1 MTVKKLMCI
10 LLAVSLL
17 LSCALPVL
25 ADDGKKNYVVLGDSI
40 AQGYGVYNRDQAA
53 YGRIVADTNGYDYAN
68 FGVNGLRSWDLI
80 EQLKTDEVAAAMAK
94 ADIVS
99 LSIGG
104 NDYLQQD
111 LPKIFTQVSQG
122 NYKIV
127 DDIQNNFRE
136 YFAGII
142 SMLKAANPDVALFVQ
157 TLYNPRYDALR
168 EFYGL
173 AVERINAVITEY
185 LAENPD
191 AFYLVDTVPVMEG
204 HPEYIAVDT
213 VHPSAVGNVEL
224 ARLVLQRLY
233 EEGYGENTE
242 PVTNSVGIDEI
253 PFSSYIVKAI
263 REFFEKLVSMITS
276 AFKQ

>member
-1 MTVKKLMCI
+1 MKKLMCV
-10 LLAVSLL
+10 LLAVCLL

-53 YGRIVADTNGYDYAN
+53 YGKIVADTNGYDYAN

-80 EQLKTDEVAAAMAK
+80 EQLKTGEVAAAVAK
-94 ADIVS
+94 ADIIS

-111 LPKIFTQVSQG
+111 LPKIFSQVSQG

-127 DDIQNNFRE
+127 NDIQNNFRE
-136 YFAGII
+136 YFAEIVA
-142 SMLKAANPDVALFVQ
+142 MLKTANPDVALFVQ

-168 EFYGL
+168 DFYGL

-185 LAENPD
+185 LAENPG

-204 HPEYIAVDT
+204 HPEYVAADT
-213 VHPSAVGNVEL
+213 IHPSAVGNVEL

-253 PFSSYIVKAI
+253 PFTSYIIKAI
-263 REFFEKLVSMITS
+263 RDFFEKLVAMITS
-276 AFKQ
+276 VFKK

>member
-1 MTVKKLMCI
+1 MTVKKLICV
-10 LLAVSLL
+10 LLAACLL

-25 ADDGKKNYVVLGDSI
+25 ADDGKQNYVVLGDSI
-40 AQGYGVYNRDQAA
+40 AQGYGVYNRDKAA

-80 EQLKTDEVAAAMAK
+80 EQLKTDEVAAAVAK
-94 ADIVS
+94 ADIIS

-111 LPKIFTQVSQG
+111 LPKIYTQVSQG

-136 YFAGII
+136 YFAEII
-142 SMLKAANPDVALFVQ
+142 SMLKAASPDAALFVQ

-191 AFYLVDTVPVMEG
+191 AFYLVDTVPLMEG
-204 HPEYIAVDT
+204 HPEYIAADT

-242 PVTNSVGIDEI
+242 PVTNSIGIDEI
-253 PFSSYIVKAI
+253 PFSSYIVKAL
-263 REFFEKLVSMITS
+263 REFFEKLVTMITT
-276 AFKQ
+276 AFKK

>member
-1 MTVKKLMCI
+1 MMCV
-10 LLAVSLL
+10 LLAVCLL

-25 ADDGKKNYVVLGDSI
+25 ADDGKQNYVVLGDSI

-53 YGRIVADTNGYDYAN
+53 YGKIVADTNGYDYAN

-80 EQLKTDEVAAAMAK
+80 EQLKTGEVAAAVAK
-94 ADIVS
+94 ADIIS

-111 LPKIFTQVSQG
+111 LPKIFSQVSQG

-127 DDIQNNFRE
+127 NDIQNNFRE
-136 YFAGII
+136 YFAEIVA
-142 SMLKAANPDVALFVQ
+142 MLKAANPDVALFVQ

-168 EFYGL
+168 DFYGL
-173 AVERINAVITEY
+173 AVERINAVITGY
-185 LAENPD
+185 LAENPG

-204 HPEYIAVDT
+204 HPEYVAADT
-213 VHPSAVGNVEL
+213 IHPSAVGNVEL

-253 PFSSYIVKAI
+253 PFTSYIIKAI
-263 REFFEKLVSMITS
+263 RDFFEKLVAMITS
-276 AFKQ
+276 VFKK